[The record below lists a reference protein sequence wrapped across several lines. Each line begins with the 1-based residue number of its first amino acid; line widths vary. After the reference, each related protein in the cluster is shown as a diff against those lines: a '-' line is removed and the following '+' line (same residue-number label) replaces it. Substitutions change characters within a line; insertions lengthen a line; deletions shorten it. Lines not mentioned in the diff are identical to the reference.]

1 MFYTPLNQIF
11 NHKFTVKNY
20 GICKGGQTKFI
31 TLDNDKVGDKKVMRL
46 ATFFSYLDNDNF
58 TDYKA
63 DKCYIP
69 VENYVTDNVI
79 KVYGTTFE
87 LQKRI
92 SLKGNPYLAVL
103 YNKRK
108 IGIYDALKR
117 VITLNNICIIK
128 DRVNEIRKV

>member
-1 MFYTPLNQIF
+1 MFYTPLQQIF
-11 NHKFTVKNY
+11 KHKFTVKNY
-20 GICKGGQTKFI
+20 GTCKGGQTKFI
-31 TLDNDKVGDKKVMRL
+31 TLLNDNECKTRL

-58 TDYKA
+58 TDYQAK
-63 DKCYIP
+63 KCYIP

-92 SLKGNPYLAVL
+92 SLKGNSYLAVL

-128 DRVNEIRKV
+128 DRVDEVRKV